1 MGETATASGLRDD
14 LKAEY
19 LQLQKNYED
28 FDGRIL
34 TIKSWGSLL
43 TAGGLAV
50 GYKEAAI
57 GVLLVTIATALYLW
71 FLEARWKTFQYCYTD
86 RIRLLE
92 RYFRGEAQ
100 DLKPFQIFSSWG
112 QAWEYQAKPAA
123 LANVA
128 TNSFVMI
135 PYVPIIFLSICG
147 IVIIWLWHPA
157 AVSH

>member
-50 GYKEAAI
+50 GYKR
-57 GVLLVTIATALYLW
+57 LTRNALPMD
-71 FLEARWKTFQYCYTD
+71 D
-86 RIRLLE
+86 R
-92 RYFRGEAQ
+92 
-100 DLKPFQIFSSWG
+100 
-112 QAWEYQAKPAA
+112 
-123 LANVA
+123 
-128 TNSFVMI
+128 VM
-135 PYVPIIFLSICG
+135 SG
-147 IVIIWLWHPA
+147 G
-157 AVSH
+157 